1 MKEDL
6 PNAEMMA
13 AHAAPIPNTPDP
25 IAESLLAEAGKGGEL
40 FAKRRKR
47 AENWVV
53 DEGSVGV
60 SKPSAFADKF
70 MQEQLF
76 QQQQFQQQQQLEQS
90 SVDQVRQQQHQQQ
103 QQQLQQEKQ
112 FAQQQFREQQQ
123 QKQQQS
129 LEIRQQQESM
139 LSGEQMELPPNYV
152 ATSLKARSFTPSL
165 DLGIHNVQG
174 INVWA
179 NSAPRGWGAQ
189 KGSVRAG
196 PPTVSV

>member
-1 MKEDL
+1 
-6 PNAEMMA
+6 
-13 AHAAPIPNTPDP
+13 
-25 IAESLLAEAGKGGEL
+25 
-40 FAKRRKR
+40 
-47 AENWVV
+47 
-53 DEGSVGV
+53 
-60 SKPSAFADKF
+60 

-90 SVDQVRQQQHQQQ
+90 SVDQVRQQQQQQ
-103 QQQLQQEKQ
+103 QQ

-129 LEIRQQQESM
+129 LETRQQQESM

-179 NSAPRGWGAQ
+179 NSAPRG
-189 KGSVRAG
+189 
-196 PPTVSV
+196 